1 MILNKENFQSKH
13 LCMVFLLA
21 KYHVFSVKITFSK
34 FADFQKS
41 SSKFWIISRFS
52 ISIASSWWC
61 NHSQSRNS
69 SNSVW
74 RALSIY
80 VKISLCTH
88 FFFSP
93 KKKIL
98 AFKVTFLEYDI
109 WNKKYLLVNFVTV
122 WYTFTLLKVH
132 FPVLTTRLS
141 LTFDF
146 APKHSL
152 SLFPHKRLLHTG
164 HDRDPDP
171 SVFIKI
177 LRAAAKEVLI
187 LVERPRQKKWFFLNG
202 PLLVAGSNKKNTL
215 FCGSSKAVSNWDN
228 CSIKVLLL
236 LC

>member
-93 KKKIL
+93 KEKKPSIQGNISR
-98 AFKVTFLEYDI
+98 I
-109 WNKKYLLVNFVTV
+109 WYMKQEIFVSEFCFCVIHFYVIESPFASFNEKIVPYLWLRSQAQFVLVS
-122 WYTFTLLKVH
+122 
-132 FPVLTTRLS
+132 P
-141 LTFDF
+141 
-146 APKHSL
+146 
-152 SLFPHKRLLHTG
+152 
-164 HDRDPDP
+164 
-171 SVFIKI
+171 
-177 LRAAAKEVLI
+177 
-187 LVERPRQKKWFFLNG
+187 
-202 PLLVAGSNKKNTL
+202 
-215 FCGSSKAVSNWDN
+215 
-228 CSIKVLLL
+228 
-236 LC
+236 